1 VPTPWIPITEG
12 DTLMLIFAK
21 PHWVIVA
28 ALVLGGTFCLSAPQ
42 DELKPDKRAVFM
54 RTKLLHAQKV
64 LEGIAKEDYNEV
76 AKSSQAISLL
86 TLEEQWNVITTE
98 DYLRQSRAF
107 RDAADALT
115 EAAKAR
121 NMDAASLAYV
131 DMTLSCVK
139 CHKQLRTKAKP
150 IAK

>member
-1 VPTPWIPITEG
+1 MITAKKTP
-12 DTLMLIFAK
+12 L
-21 PHWVIVA
+21 
-28 ALVLGGTFCLSAPQ
+28 LVLAILPLAVLLFAAPSQ
-42 DELKPDKRAVFM
+42 EEQKPVSRATFM
-54 RTKLLHAQKV
+54 RTKLMHAQKV
-64 LEGIAKEDYNEV
+64 LEGIAKENYDEV

-98 DYLRQSRAF
+98 EYLRQSRAF
-107 RDAADALT
+107 RDAADSLT

-139 CHKQLRTKAKP
+139 CHKQLRAKAK
-150 IAK
+150 AVDKK

>member
-1 VPTPWIPITEG
+1 MFTFSKTCWAVVG
-12 DTLMLIFAK
+12 MVAFGAVLLMA
-21 PHWVIVA
+21 
-28 ALVLGGTFCLSAPQ
+28 APQ
-42 DELKPDKRAVFM
+42 DELKPDKRAMFM
-54 RTKLLHAQKV
+54 RTKLIHAQKV
-64 LEGIAKEDYNEV
+64 LEGIAKENYDEV

-150 IAK
+150 APK

>member
-1 VPTPWIPITEG
+1 MFTAFKTYWPICAVLPFG
-12 DTLMLIFAK
+12 ALFL
-21 PHWVIVA
+21 A
-28 ALVLGGTFCLSAPQ
+28 AVPQ
-42 DELKPDKRAVFM
+42 DNLKPDKRAAFM
-54 RTKLLHAQKV
+54 RTKLIHAQKV
-64 LEGIAKEDYNEV
+64 LEEIAKENYDEV

-86 TLEEQWNVITTE
+86 TSEEQWNVLTTE
-98 DYLRQSRAF
+98 EYLRQSRAF

-121 NMDAASLAYV
+121 NIDAASLAYV

-150 IAK
+150 VVK